1 MVGLLLF
8 QKVQGQKKGRDRVSH
23 LANKQIKSLLSNGAL
38 SAIRHDLEIR
48 TYYQRKIK
56 EGKVEGVVITSVK
69 NKLVARVFAVVQG
82 GTPFVKLGNYA

>member
-1 MVGLLLF
+1 M
-8 QKVQGQKKGRDRVSH
+8 
-23 LANKQIKSLLSNGAL
+23 